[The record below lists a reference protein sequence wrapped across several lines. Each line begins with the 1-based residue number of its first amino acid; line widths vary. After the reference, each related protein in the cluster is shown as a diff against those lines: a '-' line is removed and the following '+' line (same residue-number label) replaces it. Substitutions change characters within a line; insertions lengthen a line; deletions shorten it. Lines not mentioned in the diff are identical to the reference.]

1 MSGASMR
8 FLMTVAV
15 VFLFCVSGL
24 QPGAL
29 AAQRPNVVWLVTE
42 DTGVSWYR
50 LYGSAQGAAMPN
62 VEQLAEHGLMFRNA
76 FSCAPVCSV
85 ARSTII
91 SGCFAPR
98 LGVQYHRAERLV
110 QMPQG
115 MRMFPWYLRQAGYY
129 TTNNSKEDYNF
140 VKAEKEGVWNESS
153 RNASYRQRAAGQP
166 FFHVQNYG
174 VTHEGQLFGGLPKGT
189 EAVIS
194 PDDVKVFPCHPDT
207 PLMRQKYA
215 DYITRQTLV
224 DREIGDFV
232 TQLEQDGV
240 LDDTF
245 IFHYG
250 DHGGVL
256 PGSKGYAN
264 NDGLQVAM
272 VVYVPKNWRHLAPAA
287 PGTQLDGF
295 VQFVDLSATV
305 LNLCGVDVPEG
316 IDGRPFL
323 GAGVTL
329 DALNSRD
336 VAFGY
341 ADRFDEK
348 YDLVRSL
355 HHGRFHYVRR
365 FQRFN
370 VDGLQN
376 NYRYKQPA
384 FAEWRTLHQQG
395 RLNRQQSQFFEIQ
408 PAESLYDLQADPHE
422 VNNLAADPGH
432 HETLLKLRG
441 MLQQRMRGMPD
452 LSLLPEPVM
461 LAESAARSPADLG
474 QEQRDR
480 ISGLLSTADLQ
491 LLPWDQAQAGLHE
504 ALKSEDELQRY
515 WGLIGCSSFGEQA
528 AEMAELVL
536 QLADADDSRLVR
548 MRAAEFLGL
557 IGQRDPM
564 PVLAELLRQTEDP
577 VEADLILNSVVL
589 LRDHAPG
596 WKFDMQLLRG
606 TRWLTAKNGQFERR
620 IAYLRGDD
628 L

>member
-1 MSGASMR
+1 MNGSSLRIPVALAIV
-8 FLMTVAV
+8 FLALVAV
-15 VFLFCVSGL
+15 L
-24 QPGAL
+24 QGPVI
-29 AAQRPNVVWLVTE
+29 AAERPNVVWLVTE

-50 LYGSAQGAAMPN
+50 LYGAAQGAALPAI
-62 VEQLAEHGLMFRNA
+62 ERLAENGLMFRNA

-91 SGCFAPR
+91 SGCYAPR
-98 LGVQYHRAERLV
+98 LGVQYHRAEQSV
-110 QMPQG
+110 QMPAG
-115 MRMFPWYLRQAGYY
+115 TRMFPWYLRQAGYY
-129 TTNNSKEDYNF
+129 TTNNNKEDYNF

-174 VTHEGQLFGGLPKGT
+174 VTHEGQLFGGLPKGV
-189 EAVIS
+189 ESVIS
-194 PDDVKVFPCHPDT
+194 PDDVQVFPYHPDT

-215 DYITRQTLV
+215 DYLTRQTLV
-224 DREIGDFV
+224 DRELGDFV
-232 TQLEQDGV
+232 MQLEQDGV

-287 PGTQLDGF
+287 PGTQVDGF
-295 VQFVDLSATV
+295 VEFVDLSATV
-305 LNLCGVDVPEG
+305 LNLCGVDVPAG

-323 GAGVTL
+323 GRGVAL
-329 DALNSRD
+329 ADLNSRD
-336 VAFGY
+336 TAFGY

-365 FQRFN
+365 FQRFH

-376 NYRYKQPA
+376 NYRYKQSA
-384 FAEWRTLHQQG
+384 FAEWRMLYQQG
-395 RLNRQQSQFFEIQ
+395 KLNRQQSQFFEIQ

-422 VNNLAADPGH
+422 VNNLAAAPEH

-441 MLQQRMRGMPD
+441 LLQQRMRGMPD

-461 LAESAARSPADLG
+461 LSESAARSPADVG
-474 QEQRDR
+474 REQRDR
-480 ISGLLSTADLQ
+480 ISGLLATADLQ

-515 WGLIGCSSFGEQA
+515 WGLIGCSSFGDQA
-528 AEMAELVL
+528 AGMAELVM
-536 QLADADDSRLVR
+536 QLAAADDSRLVR

-557 IGQRDPM
+557 IGRRDPM

-577 VEADLILNSVVL
+577 VEAGLILNSVVL
-589 LRDHAPG
+589 LRDQAPG
-596 WKFDMQLLRG
+596 WKFDLQSLQG